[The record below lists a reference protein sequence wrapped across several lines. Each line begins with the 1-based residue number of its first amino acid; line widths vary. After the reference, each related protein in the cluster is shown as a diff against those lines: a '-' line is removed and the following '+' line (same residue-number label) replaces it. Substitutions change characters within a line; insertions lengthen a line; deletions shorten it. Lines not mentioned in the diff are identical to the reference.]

1 MKPAE
6 KKKPNGSR
14 PVTPPRNM
22 VTKQAKKWSGGG
34 VTNVGS
40 LTLLFCF
47 RLSHLKDWLF
57 FMLPI
62 LKRYPLLP
70 DESKIF
76 CCFVHRG
83 KLICH
88 HENLRCFALHFAAS
102 LCHIWL
108 FNQEKCNNT
117 ATYAQECLVWSCAQF
132 FQFLSCVIH
141 LSSFFSLSIMGINGY
156 KTNGGKSHKH
166 LFTYVKLYLQLIY
179 SQCRRTLTPH
189 SASSHF

>member
-1 MKPAE
+1 MCIYLIQHLFYFLCSTDFETSWEEEAQRQPSGDSPSQHGHQTSQE
-6 KKKPNGSR
+6 MR
-14 PVTPPRNM
+14 
-22 VTKQAKKWSGGG
+22 GGG
-34 VTNVGS
+34 GLQCQESHSTV
-40 LTLLFCF
+40 LLSSSAFEG
-47 RLSHLKDWLF
+47 LA
-57 FMLPI
+57 MLPI

-132 FQFLSCVIH
+132 FQFLSCLIH
-141 LSSFFSLSIMGINGY
+141 LSSFF
-156 KTNGGKSHKH
+156 
-166 LFTYVKLYLQLIY
+166 
-179 SQCRRTLTPH
+179 PH
-189 SASSHF
+189 CQ